1 MGIKSFL
8 KGKKTL
14 SKRASELLEEIN
26 QSKSM
31 QALKDSSQVLSKRAS
46 ELLEEINQSKSM
58 QALKDSSQVLSK
70 RASEL
75 LEEINQSESVK
86 NLKEKTEL
94 IAHSLG
100 FPADDPV
107 DHGIKIKEPSHSE
120 NKKKNI
126 SIKKH
131 QFIFFKPTQFR
142 STLYRSL
149 TSNNKI
155 YLWFIELLLIL
166 SVSVFFFVKSIIG
179 INQNIAA
186 QKTSLDY
193 QAKVEAM
200 KKEIEIAKQQVI
212 PIRRENV
219 ALKLKLDSEIKRFP
233 DLIAVQNYSDDITR
247 LFELSNIVIVK
258 ENILY
263 GEQYMKDL
271 DKDPPQYS
279 LPQADEISLNVAAA
293 TAPGAP
299 APGAPAP
306 GAPAPVAI
314 RNKIL
319 PVPPLPPTPPRNIS
333 FITYDFMLKGNY
345 LNYLKVRNTL
355 TRVIPSINIPFEE
368 ILAKQDKQNIE
379 FRVMLE
385 IPHRV
390 KKAE

>member
-8 KGKKTL
+8 KRKKT
-14 SKRASELLEEIN
+14 
-26 QSKSM
+26 
-31 QALKDSSQVLSKRAS
+31 LSKRAS

-107 DHGIKIKEPSHSE
+107 DHGIKIKESSRAE
-120 NKKKNI
+120 NKKKNV
-126 SIKKH
+126 SIKKY

-179 INQNIAA
+179 INQSIAA

-212 PIRRENV
+212 PIRKENV

-293 TAPGAP
+293 P
-299 APGAPAP
+299 APAP

-355 TRVIPSINIPFEE
+355 TRVIPSINIPYEE

>member
-8 KGKKTL
+8 KRKKT
-14 SKRASELLEEIN
+14 
-26 QSKSM
+26 
-31 QALKDSSQVLSKRAS
+31 LSKRAS

-100 FPADDPV
+100 FPADDPA
-107 DHGIKIKEPSHSE
+107 DHGIKIKEPPYSE
-120 NKKKNI
+120 NKEKNI

-179 INQNIAA
+179 INQSIAA

-212 PIRRENV
+212 PIRKENV

-293 TAPGAP
+293 P
-299 APGAPAP
+299 APGAP
-306 GAPAPVAI
+306 GAPVAI

-355 TRVIPSINIPFEE
+355 TRVIPSINIPYEE

>member
-75 LEEINQSESVK
+75 LEEINQSKSVK

-212 PIRRENV
+212 PIRKENV

-293 TAPGAP
+293 PAPGAAAPGAP
-299 APGAPAP
+299 AIGAPAP
-306 GAPAPVAI
+306 GAI

-355 TRVIPSINIPFEE
+355 TRVIPSINIPYEE

>member
-8 KGKKTL
+8 KRKKTL

-107 DHGIKIKEPSHSE
+107 DHGIKIKESSHSE

-179 INQNIAA
+179 INQSIAA

-212 PIRRENV
+212 PIRKENV

-299 APGAPAP
+299 APGAP
-306 GAPAPVAI
+306 VAI

-319 PVPPLPPTPPRNIS
+319 PVPPLPPSPPRNIS

-345 LNYLKVRNTL
+345 LNYLRVRNTL
-355 TRVIPSINIPFEE
+355 TRVIPSINIPYEE

>member
-1 MGIKSFL
+1 M
-8 KGKKTL
+8 
-14 SKRASELLEEIN
+14 
-26 QSKSM
+26 
-31 QALKDSSQVLSKRAS
+31 
-46 ELLEEINQSKSM
+46 
-58 QALKDSSQVLSK
+58 
-70 RASEL
+70 
-75 LEEINQSESVK
+75 
-86 NLKEKTEL
+86 
-94 IAHSLG
+94 
-100 FPADDPV
+100 
-107 DHGIKIKEPSHSE
+107 
-120 NKKKNI
+120 
-126 SIKKH
+126 
-131 QFIFFKPTQFR
+131 
-142 STLYRSL
+142 
-149 TSNNKI
+149 
-155 YLWFIELLLIL
+155 
-166 SVSVFFFVKSIIG
+166 SVFFFVKSIIG
-179 INQNIAA
+179 INQSIAA

-293 TAPGAP
+293 P

-306 GAPAPVAI
+306 APGATAPAPVAI

-355 TRVIPSINIPFEE
+355 TRVIPSINIPYEE

>member
-1 MGIKSFL
+1 MRIKFFL

-31 QALKDSSQVLSKRAS
+31 QALKDSSQALSKRAS
-46 ELLEEINQSKSM
+46 ELLEEINQSQSM
-58 QALKDSSQVLSK
+58 QALKDSSQALSK
-70 RASEL
+70 GASEL

-107 DHGIKIKEPSHSE
+107 DRGVKIKESSYSE
-120 NKKKNI
+120 NKKKYI
-126 SIKKH
+126 SIKKY

-200 KKEIEIAKQQVI
+200 KKEIEIAKQQGI
-212 PIRRENV
+212 PIRKENV

-279 LPQADEISLNVAAA
+279 LPQADEISLNSGA
-293 TAPGAP
+293 APGA
-299 APGAPAP
+299 
-306 GAPAPVAI
+306 APAPVAI

-355 TRVIPSINIPFEE
+355 TRVIPSINIPYEE

-390 KKAE
+390 KKE

>member
-8 KGKKTL
+8 KRKKTL

-107 DHGIKIKEPSHSE
+107 DHGIKIKASSHSE

-179 INQNIAA
+179 INQSIAA

-212 PIRRENV
+212 PIRKENV

-299 APGAPAP
+299 AP
-306 GAPAPVAI
+306 VAI

-319 PVPPLPPTPPRNIS
+319 PVPPLPPSPPRNIS

-345 LNYLKVRNTL
+345 LNYLRVRNTL
-355 TRVIPSINIPFEE
+355 TRVIPSINIPYEE

>member
-8 KGKKTL
+8 KRKKTL

-31 QALKDSSQVLSKRAS
+31 QALKDSSQVLTKRAS

-179 INQNIAA
+179 INQSIAA

-212 PIRRENV
+212 PIRKENV

-306 GAPAPVAI
+306 VAI

-355 TRVIPSINIPFEE
+355 TRVIPSINIPYEE

>member
-8 KGKKTL
+8 KRKKTL

-107 DHGIKIKEPSHSE
+107 DHGIKIKESSHSE

-179 INQNIAA
+179 INQSIAA

-212 PIRRENV
+212 PIRKENV

-279 LPQADEISLNVAAA
+279 LPQADEISLNVAAVAA
-293 TAPGAP
+293 T
-299 APGAPAP
+299 

-345 LNYLKVRNTL
+345 LNYLRVRNTL
-355 TRVIPSINIPFEE
+355 TRVIPSINIPYEE

>member
-107 DHGIKIKEPSHSE
+107 DHGIKIKESSHAE

-212 PIRRENV
+212 PIRKENV

-293 TAPGAP
+293 PAPGAP

-306 GAPAPVAI
+306 GAI

-355 TRVIPSINIPFEE
+355 TRVIPSINIPYEE

>member
-8 KGKKTL
+8 KRKKTL

-107 DHGIKIKEPSHSE
+107 DHGVKIKESSHAE

-179 INQNIAA
+179 INQSIAA

-212 PIRRENV
+212 PIRKENV

-279 LPQADEISLNVAAA
+279 LPQADEISLNVAA
-293 TAPGAP
+293 
-299 APGAPAP
+299 APAP

>member
-1 MGIKSFL
+1 
-8 KGKKTL
+8 
-14 SKRASELLEEIN
+14 
-26 QSKSM
+26 
-31 QALKDSSQVLSKRAS
+31 
-46 ELLEEINQSKSM
+46 M

-107 DHGIKIKEPSHSE
+107 DHGVKIKESSRAE

-126 SIKKH
+126 SIKKY

-212 PIRRENV
+212 PIRKENV

-247 LFELSNIVIVK
+247 LFELSNILIVK

-293 TAPGAP
+293 P
-299 APGAPAP
+299 APGAAP
-306 GAPAPVAI
+306 GAAAPAPVAI

-319 PVPPLPPTPPRNIS
+319 PVPPLPPSPPRNIS

-355 TRVIPSINIPFEE
+355 TRVIPSINIPYEE

>member
-8 KGKKTL
+8 KGKKT
-14 SKRASELLEEIN
+14 
-26 QSKSM
+26 
-31 QALKDSSQVLSKRAS
+31 
-46 ELLEEINQSKSM
+46 
-58 QALKDSSQVLSK
+58 LSK

-100 FPADDPV
+100 FPEDDPV
-107 DHGIKIKEPSHSE
+107 DHGVKIKESSHAE

-179 INQNIAA
+179 INQSIAA

-212 PIRRENV
+212 PIRKENV

-293 TAPGAP
+293 A

-355 TRVIPSINIPFEE
+355 TRVIPSINIPYEE

>member
-107 DHGIKIKEPSHSE
+107 DHGIKIKESSHAE

-179 INQNIAA
+179 INQSIAA

-212 PIRRENV
+212 PIRKENV

-306 GAPAPVAI
+306 APVAI

-355 TRVIPSINIPFEE
+355 TRVIPSINIPYEE

>member
-100 FPADDPV
+100 FPADDPA
-107 DHGIKIKEPSHSE
+107 DHGIKIKESSHSE

-212 PIRRENV
+212 PIRKENV

-293 TAPGAP
+293 PAPGAAAPGAP
-299 APGAPAP
+299 AIGAPAP
-306 GAPAPVAI
+306 GAI

-355 TRVIPSINIPFEE
+355 TRVIPSINIPYEE

>member
-1 MGIKSFL
+1 
-8 KGKKTL
+8 
-14 SKRASELLEEIN
+14 
-26 QSKSM
+26 
-31 QALKDSSQVLSKRAS
+31 
-46 ELLEEINQSKSM
+46 
-58 QALKDSSQVLSK
+58 
-70 RASEL
+70 
-75 LEEINQSESVK
+75 
-86 NLKEKTEL
+86 
-94 IAHSLG
+94 
-100 FPADDPV
+100 
-107 DHGIKIKEPSHSE
+107 
-120 NKKKNI
+120 
-126 SIKKH
+126 
-131 QFIFFKPTQFR
+131 
-142 STLYRSL
+142 
-149 TSNNKI
+149 
-155 YLWFIELLLIL
+155 
-166 SVSVFFFVKSIIG
+166 VSVFFFVKSIIG
-179 INQNIAA
+179 INQSIAA

-212 PIRRENV
+212 PIRKENV

-306 GAPAPVAI
+306 VAI

-319 PVPPLPPTPPRNIS
+319 PVPPLPPSPPRNIS

-345 LNYLKVRNTL
+345 LNYLRVRNTL
-355 TRVIPSINIPFEE
+355 TRVIPSINIPYEE

>member
-8 KGKKTL
+8 KRKKTL

-179 INQNIAA
+179 INQSIAA

-212 PIRRENV
+212 PIRKENV

-306 GAPAPVAI
+306 VAI

-355 TRVIPSINIPFEE
+355 TRVIPSINIPYEE

>member
-107 DHGIKIKEPSHSE
+107 DHGIKIKEPSNSE

-179 INQNIAA
+179 INQSIAA

-212 PIRRENV
+212 PIRKENV

-293 TAPGAP
+293 P

-355 TRVIPSINIPFEE
+355 TRVIPSINIPYEE

>member
-1 MGIKSFL
+1 
-8 KGKKTL
+8 
-14 SKRASELLEEIN
+14 
-26 QSKSM
+26 M

-107 DHGIKIKEPSHSE
+107 DHGIKIKESSHSE

-166 SVSVFFFVKSIIG
+166 SVSIFFFVKSIIG
-179 INQNIAA
+179 INQSIAA

-212 PIRRENV
+212 PIRKENV

-306 GAPAPVAI
+306 VAI

-355 TRVIPSINIPFEE
+355 TRVIPSINIPYEE

>member
-8 KGKKTL
+8 KGKKT
-14 SKRASELLEEIN
+14 
-26 QSKSM
+26 
-31 QALKDSSQVLSKRAS
+31 LSKRAS

-107 DHGIKIKEPSHSE
+107 DHGIKIKESSHAE

-179 INQNIAA
+179 INQSIAA

-212 PIRRENV
+212 PIRKENV

-293 TAPGAP
+293 P

-306 GAPAPVAI
+306 GAI

-355 TRVIPSINIPFEE
+355 TRVIPSINIPYEE

>member
-14 SKRASELLEEIN
+14 SKRASALLEEIN

-31 QALKDSSQVLSKRAS
+31 QALKDSSQALSKRAS
-46 ELLEEINQSKSM
+46 ALLEEINQSESM
-58 QALKDSSQVLSK
+58 QALKDSSQALSK
-70 RASEL
+70 GASAL

-94 IAHSLG
+94 LAHSLG
-100 FPADDPV
+100 FPAEDPADRGV
-107 DHGIKIKEPSHSE
+107 KIKESSYSE

-126 SIKKH
+126 SIKKY

-212 PIRRENV
+212 PIRKENV

-279 LPQADEISLNVAAA
+279 LPQADEISLNLAAA
-293 TAPGAP
+293 PGVAP
-299 APGAPAP
+299 APGAAP
-306 GAPAPVAI
+306 APAPVAI
-314 RNKIL
+314 RSKIL

-355 TRVIPSINIPFEE
+355 TRVIPSINIPYEE

-390 KKAE
+390 KKE

>member
-8 KGKKTL
+8 KRKKTL

-31 QALKDSSQVLSKRAS
+31 QALKDSSQ
-46 ELLEEINQSKSM
+46 E
-58 QALKDSSQVLSK
+58 LSK

-100 FPADDPV
+100 FPADDPA
-107 DHGIKIKEPSHSE
+107 DHGIKIKESSHSE

-179 INQNIAA
+179 INQSIAA

-212 PIRRENV
+212 PIRKENV

-293 TAPGAP
+293 PAPGAAAPGAP
-299 APGAPAP
+299 AIGAPAP
-306 GAPAPVAI
+306 GAI

-355 TRVIPSINIPFEE
+355 TRVIPSINIPYEE

>member
-8 KGKKTL
+8 KRKKT
-14 SKRASELLEEIN
+14 
-26 QSKSM
+26 
-31 QALKDSSQVLSKRAS
+31 LSKRAS

-100 FPADDPV
+100 FPEDDPV
-107 DHGIKIKEPSHSE
+107 DHGVKIKESSHAE

-179 INQNIAA
+179 INQSIAA

-212 PIRRENV
+212 PIRKENV

-293 TAPGAP
+293 PGA
-299 APGAPAP
+299 
-306 GAPAPVAI
+306 APVAI
-314 RNKIL
+314 RSKIL

-355 TRVIPSINIPFEE
+355 TRVIPSINIPYEE

>member
-8 KGKKTL
+8 KRKKTL

-58 QALKDSSQVLSK
+58 QALKDSSQELSK

-100 FPADDPV
+100 FPADDPA
-107 DHGIKIKEPSHSE
+107 DHGIKIKESSHSE

-179 INQNIAA
+179 INQSIAA

-212 PIRRENV
+212 PIRKENV

-299 APGAPAP
+299 AP
-306 GAPAPVAI
+306 APVAI

-355 TRVIPSINIPFEE
+355 TRVIPSINIPYEE

>member
-8 KGKKTL
+8 KRKKTL

-100 FPADDPV
+100 FPADDPA
-107 DHGIKIKEPSHSE
+107 DHGIKIKESSHSE

-179 INQNIAA
+179 INQSIAA

-212 PIRRENV
+212 PIRKENV

-293 TAPGAP
+293 A

-355 TRVIPSINIPFEE
+355 TRVIPSINIPYEE

>member
-31 QALKDSSQVLSKRAS
+31 QALKDSSQALSKRAA
-46 ELLEEINQSKSM
+46 ELLEEINQSESM
-58 QALKDSSQVLSK
+58 QALKDSSQALSK
-70 RASEL
+70 GASEL

-100 FPADDPV
+100 FPAEDAADRGV
-107 DHGIKIKEPSHSE
+107 KIKESSYSE

-126 SIKKH
+126 RVKKH

-179 INQNIAA
+179 INQSIAA

-212 PIRRENV
+212 PIRKENA

-279 LPQADEISLNVAAA
+279 LPQADEISLSSGA
-293 TAPGAP
+293 APGA
-299 APGAPAP
+299 AA
-306 GAPAPVAI
+306 APVAI
-314 RNKIL
+314 RSKIL

-355 TRVIPSINIPFEE
+355 TRVIPSINIPYEE

-390 KKAE
+390 KKD

>member
-14 SKRASELLEEIN
+14 SKRASALLEEIN

-31 QALKDSSQVLSKRAS
+31 QALKDSSQVLSRRAS

-94 IAHSLG
+94 LAHSLG

-107 DHGIKIKEPSHSE
+107 DHGVKIKESSHAE

-126 SIKKH
+126 SIKKY

-212 PIRRENV
+212 PIRKENV

-293 TAPGAP
+293 P
-299 APGAPAP
+299 APGAAP
-306 GAPAPVAI
+306 GAAPAPAVI
-314 RNKIL
+314 RGKIL

-355 TRVIPSINIPFEE
+355 TRVIPSINIPYEE

-390 KKAE
+390 KKD

>member
-8 KGKKTL
+8 KRKKTL

-107 DHGIKIKEPSHSE
+107 DHGIKIKESSHSE

-179 INQNIAA
+179 INQSIAA

-212 PIRRENV
+212 PIRKENV

-293 TAPGAP
+293 PAPGAAAPGAP
-299 APGAPAP
+299 AIGAPAP
-306 GAPAPVAI
+306 GAI

>member
-8 KGKKTL
+8 KRKKT
-14 SKRASELLEEIN
+14 
-26 QSKSM
+26 
-31 QALKDSSQVLSKRAS
+31 LSKRAS

-107 DHGIKIKEPSHSE
+107 DHGVKIKESSRAE

-126 SIKKH
+126 SIRKH

-179 INQNIAA
+179 INQSIAA

-212 PIRRENV
+212 PIRKENV

-293 TAPGAP
+293 TAPGAT
-299 APGAPAP
+299 AP

-345 LNYLKVRNTL
+345 LNYLRVRNTL
-355 TRVIPSINIPFEE
+355 TRVIPSINIPYEE

>member
-8 KGKKTL
+8 KRKKTL

-107 DHGIKIKEPSHSE
+107 DHGIKIKESSHAE

-179 INQNIAA
+179 INQSIAA

-212 PIRRENV
+212 PIRKENV

-293 TAPGAP
+293 A

-355 TRVIPSINIPFEE
+355 TRVIPSINIPYEE